1 MLYSIDVD
9 ASGKPGSGILTGNNR
24 WFGSYSQCK
33 KQQNSRY
40 CLASFSAIVSL
51 EADKHQVSEGSKTSK
66 FYARNTYI
74 VTSELCDIISLY
86 TAYFVHIILKKL
98 YFYEVNR

>member
-1 MLYSIDVD
+1 MLYFTDVD

-40 CLASFSAIVSL
+40 CLSSFSAIISL
-51 EADKHQVSEGSKTSK
+51 EADKHQASERTKTSK
-66 FYARNTYI
+66 FDARTVYNH
-74 VTSELCDIISLY
+74 LMNNKNIIFIQGKPLQC
-86 TAYFVHIILKKL
+86 
-98 YFYEVNR
+98 